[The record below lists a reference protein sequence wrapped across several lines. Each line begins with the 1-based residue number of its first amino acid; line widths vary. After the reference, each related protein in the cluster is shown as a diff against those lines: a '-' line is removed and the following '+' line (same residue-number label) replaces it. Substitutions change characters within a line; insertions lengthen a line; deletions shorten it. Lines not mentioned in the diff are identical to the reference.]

1 MGFKFRKSFKIA
13 PGVKLNFNKKSTG
26 ITLGGKGVH
35 YTLNSKG
42 KRTTSIGVPGTGLY
56 YSTSNGNSKK
66 KNKTITD
73 VENKCEI
80 KERKTMSKNKWYQKS
95 WAIVL
100 FLIIFFP
107 VGLYL
112 MWKHSGWSKLVKII
126 ITAFFAFILIFGSGS
141 DDIGSSAILNSE
153 TQTTA
158 QQENSTQDNSGL
170 SEENKTIEETTEEE
184 TSEIEST
191 THSKLE
197 TEIESTKRPVTTT
210 KKETTTHK
218 ETTTKKETTSHK
230 EETTTQKPT
239 TTKPE
244 PTTEKE
250 HSEMVWIPQSGKKY
264 HSHSGC
270 SGMKNPSCVTLEKA
284 KSWGYTACKRC
295 Y

>member
-56 YSTSNGNSKK
+56 YSTSSGNSKK

-170 SEENKTIEETTEEE
+170 SEENKTIEETTEE

>member
-26 ITLGGKGVH
+26 ITLGVKGVH

-56 YSTSNGNSKK
+56 YSTSSGNSKK
-66 KNKTITD
+66 KNKIITD

-170 SEENKTIEETTEEE
+170 SEENKTIEETTEE